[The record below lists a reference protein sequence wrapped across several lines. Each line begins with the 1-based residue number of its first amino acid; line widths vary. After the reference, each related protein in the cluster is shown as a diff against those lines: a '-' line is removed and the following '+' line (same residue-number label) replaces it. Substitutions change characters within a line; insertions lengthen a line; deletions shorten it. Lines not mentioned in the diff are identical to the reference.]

1 MADDRYEPNRVL
13 GFPIRADRPGRQRG
27 DGRPDGPRPEGQ
39 REEPQRVMGFPVD
52 SFGPV
57 DLDWLRPLAHPIREY
72 RRWARR
78 RRLGPYAVDDDEPG
92 PPR

>member
-13 GFPIRADRPGRQRG
+13 GIPISRNPDA
-27 DGRPDGPRPEGQ
+27 RPD
-39 REEPQRVMGFPVD
+39 EEAQRVLGIPVD

-78 RRLGPYAVDDDEPG
+78 RRLGPYAIDEDEPG
-92 PPR
+92 RTR

>member
-13 GFPIRADRPGRQRG
+13 GFPIRADRQGQQR
-27 DGRPDGPRPEGQ
+27 RDGPGTQRHDGQ

-78 RRLGPYAVDDDEPG
+78 RRLGPYATGEDEPG